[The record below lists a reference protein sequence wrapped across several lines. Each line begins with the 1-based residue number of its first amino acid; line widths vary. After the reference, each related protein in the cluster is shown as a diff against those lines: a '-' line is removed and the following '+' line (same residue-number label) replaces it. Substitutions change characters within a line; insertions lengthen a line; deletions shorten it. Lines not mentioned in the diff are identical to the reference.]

1 MRGLT
6 AEDVL
11 QNIAETGTS
20 CRKYGRLD
28 ADLGRQNIM
37 KSFLLIR
44 QEIYNIGVCMV
55 YVWCMYGVCMVYV
68 WCMVLV

>member
-11 QNIAETGTS
+11 QKIAETGTS

-28 ADLGRQNIM
+28 ADLARQNIM

-44 QEIYNIGVCMV
+44 QGIYNIGVCTV
-55 YVWCMYGVCMVYV
+55 YVWCVYFGV
-68 WCMVLV
+68 